1 MGRSQLHAFIREFAR
16 NPQRTGALTPSS
28 PELAREAVQPIPG
41 VGDPVVVELGPG
53 TGAFTGAIQDRL
65 GGRGRHVAVE
75 LNPRFAELLRRNFP
89 AVDVANADAT
99 QLRTLLAERQI
110 ERADVIVS
118 GLPWAVF
125 PTELQTSLMDAVLAT
140 LCPGGAFTS
149 FGYVHAMRLPPAR
162 RFRSRLQQSFEEVVV
177 GRTVWQN
184 VPPARVYFARR
195 PHQVAT
201 GPNGSQSQ

>member
-1 MGRSQLHAFIREFAR
+1 MGRSQLHAFVREFAR

-28 PELAREAVQPIPG
+28 ARLAQEAVQPIPST
-41 VGDPVVVELGPG
+41 GDPVVVELGPG
-53 TGAFTGAIQDRL
+53 TGAFTGAIQERL

-75 LNPRFAELLRRNFP
+75 LNPRFAALLRRNFP
-89 AVDVANADAT
+89 AVDIANADAT
-99 QLRTLLAERQI
+99 QLAALLAEREI
-110 ERADVIVS
+110 ARADVIVS

-125 PTELQTSLMDAVLAT
+125 PTALQTNLMNAVLAA
-140 LCPGGAFTS
+140 LGPGGAFTS

-162 RFRSRLQQSFEEVVV
+162 RFRARLQRSFDEVVV

-195 PHQVAT
+195 PVAS
-201 GPNGSQSQ
+201 GGNGSQ